1 MRLITTVAIVAA
13 IAAAGSGTILYFM
26 PIISA
31 QLDHTKEEQKVV
43 AINSTLPTNNNG
55 YQQVNVTVNGV
66 KLVAD
71 IAANDVQRTRGLA
84 VKDHLNET
92 EGMLFVFSTPG
103 NYAFWM
109 KDMKF
114 PIDIIWID
122 ANKTV
127 VHMEHSLAPCTLISC
142 PTYPPSSNSLY
153 VLETVAGFAEK
164 YNVTQG
170 TKVEF
175 TL

>member
-1 MRLITTVAIVAA
+1 VQLITRIAIVAA
-13 IAAAGSGTILYFM
+13 IAAAGSGTILYFL

-31 QLDHTKEEQKVV
+31 QLDHTKEEQNVV
-43 AINSTLPTNNNG
+43 AINSRLPTNNNG
-55 YQQVNVTVNGV
+55 YQQANVTMNGI
-66 KLVAD
+66 KLIAD
-71 IAANDVQRTRGLA
+71 IAANDVQRTKGLA

-114 PIDIIWID
+114 PIDIIWLD

-127 VHMEHSLAPCTLISC
+127 VHIEHSLAPCSPISC
-142 PTYPPSSNSLY
+142 PTYLPNSNSLY